1 MTLFGAYVTV
11 ETDDG
16 DRSFSPSPP
25 KTSPDNPRSSP
36 SSPKPGPTAK
46 VVLGILLFFSFVSW
60 VIIFA
65 KFIRLRRVS
74 RQSEKFVTF
83 FRKSKRFSEV
93 NTFAGELADTPL
105 TTLFKA
111 GYAELDAQVKADPR
125 RRRADHG
132 AAAPQGKLLIKNIS
146 GIERALERAIGVE
159 MSRLTRSMTFL
170 ATTASACPF
179 IGLFGTVWGIMQS
192 FRAIGLTGS
201 TSIAAV
207 APGISEALV
216 NTAAGL
222 AAAIPGDDL
231 LQLLHGQGPG
241 AAGRHGRLLAGVHQ
255 PRRAE
260 LHVGDRVPLQ
270 WPSSTSPAT
279 RSITSPTSTS
289 RRWWT

>member
-1 MTLFGAYVTV
+1 MLASAFQAVSSEPLPGSTSILSFFAETGA
-11 ETDDG
+11 
-16 DRSFSPSPP
+16 
-25 KTSPDNPRSSP
+25 
-36 SSPKPGPTAK
+36 TAK
-46 VVLGILLFFSFVSW
+46 IVLGILLFFSFVSW

-74 RQSEKFVTF
+74 RQSERFVTF

-111 GYAELDAQVKADPR
+111 GYAELDAQVKAI
-125 RRRADHG
+125 RADD
-132 AAAPQGKLLIKNIS
+132 APTTAGGSQGKLLIKNIS

-192 FRAIGLTGS
+192 FRAIGQTGS

-222 AAAIPGDDL
+222 AAAIPAMIFYNYFMGKVRE
-231 LQLLHGQGPG
+231 QR
-241 AAGRHGRLLAGVHQ
+241 AGMEDFSLEFINLAE
-255 PRRAE
+255 RNF
-260 LHVGDRVPLQ
+260 
-270 WPSSTSPAT
+270 T
-279 RSITSPTSTS
+279 
-289 RRWWT
+289 

>member
-1 MTLFGAYVTV
+1 MAVTAFQPV
-11 ETDDG
+11 TSENLPGQSSILSFFWET
-16 DRSFSPSPP
+16 
-25 KTSPDNPRSSP
+25 
-36 SSPKPGPTAK
+36 GPTAK

-60 VIIFA
+60 MIIFA

-93 NTFAGELADTPL
+93 NTFAGELSDTPL

-111 GYAELDAQVKADPR
+111 GYAELDAQVKANRTEDSPTTTS
-125 RRRADHG
+125 G
-132 AAAPQGKLLIKNIS
+132 AGKLLIKNIS

-159 MSRLTRSMTFL
+159 MSRLTRYMTFL
-170 ATTASACPF
+170 ATTAAACPF

-222 AAAIPGDDL
+222 AAAIPALIFYNYFMGRVRE
-231 LQLLHGQGPG
+231 QR
-241 AAGRHGRLLAGVHQ
+241 AGMEDFSLEFINLAE
-255 PRRAE
+255 R
-260 LHVGDRVPLQ
+260 
-270 WPSSTSPAT
+270 TFT
-279 RSITSPTSTS
+279 
-289 RRWWT
+289 

>member
-1 MTLFGAYVTV
+1 MLATAFQPVTTENLPGNPSILSFFG
-11 ETDDG
+11 ETG
-16 DRSFSPSPP
+16 
-25 KTSPDNPRSSP
+25 T
-36 SSPKPGPTAK
+36 TAK
-46 VVLGILLFFSFVSW
+46 VVLGILLFFSLVSW

-65 KFIRLRRVS
+65 KYLRLRKVS
-74 RQSEKFVTF
+74 RQSEKFVAF

-111 GYAELDAQVKADPR
+111 GYAELDAQVKAN
-125 RRRADHG
+125 RADEAPTTSGG
-132 AAAPQGKLLIKNIS
+132 AGKLLIKNIS

-192 FRAIGLTGS
+192 FRAIGVTGS

-207 APGISEALV
+207 APGISEALI

-222 AAAIPGDDL
+222 AAAIPAMVFYNYFMGKVREQRAGMEDL
-231 LQLLHGQGPG
+231 SLEFIN
-241 AAGRHGRLLAGVHQ
+241 LAE
-255 PRRAE
+255 RNF
-260 LHVGDRVPLQ
+260 
-270 WPSSTSPAT
+270 T
-279 RSITSPTSTS
+279 
-289 RRWWT
+289 